1 MATRLHRMS
10 AVFWKCQNLRCIRY
24 SGGCRR
30 MNAWRLMTWHMQEET
45 GDTTRSQT
53 KAVPS

>member
-10 AVFWKCQNLRCIRY
+10 AMFWMCQNLRCIRY